1 MTDKK
6 AKLRQAARDVFAQK
20 GYKST
25 NISDITKRAG
35 MAVGSFYKHYAS
47 KEAIFLDVYI
57 EENAT
62 VREKIIQQ
70 VDWQAEPE
78 ALIEQFF
85 QVNFSLILQNKIL
98 TEWSNPAISPVLH
111 QHFSSEEVK
120 KNYNFHQFLVETF
133 SERLQEEGIAPDL
146 IEEIMQVYQ
155 LLYYVDCHMTEADFA
170 GYNEAMPTLI
180 RYFVK
185 GIFADKPQS

>member
-6 AKLRQAARDVFAQK
+6 VELRQAARDVFAQK
-20 GYKST
+20 GYKNT

-35 MAVGSFYKHYAS
+35 MAVGSFYKHYPS

-57 EENAT
+57 EENET
-62 VREKIIQQ
+62 VRGQVIQQ

-85 QVNFSLILQNKIL
+85 QVNFSLILHNKIL
-98 TEWSNPAISPVLH
+98 TEWNNPAISGVLH
-111 QHFSSEEVK
+111 QHFSSEEMK
-120 KNYNFHQFLVETF
+120 ESYHFHQFLVQTF

-146 IEEIMQVYQ
+146 IGKIMQVYQ
-155 LLYYVDCHMTEADFA
+155 LLYYVDCHTTEADFA
-170 GYNEAMPTLI
+170 GYSEAVQTLVQ
-180 RYFVK
+180 YFIK